1 MTSWTSRAAN
11 RAAFRKLL
19 KSSTRARRTSGAHRN
34 MQDETEPVRL
44 PLDTCAVQNWL
55 SAHGQAFKD
64 VRVLAQFGA
73 GQSNPTY
80 LLQCTGAAGEQKK
93 LVLRRKPPGELLPS
107 AHDVAREHRVLAALQ
122 GSRVPV
128 PRVWGLCTRCSCP
141 SASPLDLAPTRTLTR
156 ALTRTLTLGPRLPP
170 ASTCWA
176 CPST

>member
-11 RAAFRKLL
+11 PEAFRKFL

-128 PRVWGLCTRCSCP
+128 PRVWGLCTRCS
-141 SASPLDLAPTRTLTR
+141 AGLPLLLALAVTRVLAPSL
-156 ALTRTLTLGPRLPP
+156 TLTLGP
-170 ASTCWA
+170 
-176 CPST
+176 

>member
-1 MTSWTSRAAN
+1 
-11 RAAFRKLL
+11 
-19 KSSTRARRTSGAHRN
+19 
-34 MQDETEPVRL
+34 MQDESETVRL

-80 LLQCTGAAGEQKK
+80 LLQCTRPAGEQTK

-128 PRVWGLCTRCSCP
+128 PRVWGLCTSELVLGVPFYVMAYVAGRVLTDERLP
-141 SASPLDLAPTRTLTR
+141 GLAPKERTAIWTSAVQVLAALHSVDFR
-156 ALTRTLTLGPRLPP
+156 AVGLEKHGKVGGGGYAQPHEP
-170 ASTCWA
+170 
-176 CPST
+176 

>member
-1 MTSWTSRAAN
+1 
-11 RAAFRKLL
+11 
-19 KSSTRARRTSGAHRN
+19 
-34 MQDETEPVRL
+34 MQDEAEPVRL

-55 SAHGQAFKD
+55 SAHGHAFKD

-80 LLQCTGAAGEQKK
+80 LLQCTKATGEQTK

-141 SASPLDLAPTRTLTR
+141 PSASCPT
-156 ALTRTLTLGPRLPP
+156 
-170 ASTCWA
+170 A
-176 CPST
+176 C

>member
-1 MTSWTSRAAN
+1 MQLIAQY
-11 RAAFRKLL
+11 AAFRKF

-141 SASPLDLAPTRTLTR
+141 SASPLDLAATRTLTR
-156 ALTRTLTLGPRLPP
+156 ALTRTLTLAPRLPP

>member
-1 MTSWTSRAAN
+1 MFTSLLNLSRTSRTL
-11 RAAFRKLL
+11 R
-19 KSSTRARRTSGAHRN
+19 RRTPYTE
-34 MQDETEPVRL
+34 MQDEAEPVRL

-55 SAHGQAFKD
+55 SAHGHAFKD

-80 LLQCTGAAGEQKK
+80 LLQCTKATGEQTK

-128 PRVWGLCTRCSCP
+128 PRVWGLCTRCGCP
-141 SASPLDLAPTRTLTR
+141 PSSPLS
-156 ALTRTLTLGPRLPP
+156 PRRDPNSSPSPYPDIPP
-170 ASTCWA
+170 ASSCWA